1 MIVADYSMPGA
12 EMRVLAGEVVQAEE
26 VPRARLAAS
35 GLPVNVEGGEFMTRE
50 LLKVGNREVYG
61 ADFSRVIGEWLSN
74 QRKPAELMVLERREW
89 GNFWLSA
96 QRQGSRPA
104 GRRRRC
110 RPGEL
115 QRRIERVDQ
124 LHAQI
129 SRIEKVEIG
138 RINHGL
144 ERLRLKTRKLELTTV
159 WMRPLRPIWTPSA
172 PSGDAAEY
180 RVLED
185 KLVALQQQ
193 FNRDS
198 ITVRTADG
206 REQEITLGK
215 VVRAFQPNAM
225 STPQKLMFYFAK
237 LREFVSDEP
246 REANTEG
253 GVFPAIFGTVLM
265 TLIMA
270 VIVTPFGVIAAVYLR
285 EYAKQGLL
293 TRIIRIA
300 VNNLAG
306 VPSIVYGVFGLGF
319 FVYVLGGSLDR
330 LFYPEAAPAPV
341 FGTPGLMWA
350 SLTLAILTLPV
361 VIVATEEGLARIPR
375 MIREGLLALGAT
387 KSGDVVEGG
396 AADGQPGDD
405 DRFHPRRG
413 ACRRRSGA
421 ADAGRRGRWRRT
433 CRSTATTPI
442 CIWTRRSCTASHLR
456 RRLPEPQRRGGAAA
470 GLRHRAA
477 AGTGDR
483 HAQLQRDLHSQPPA
497 REVQGAGSLIE
508 AVRVRQRPGE
518 RGAGPTCAC
527 SFALAAANGANT
539 TQTTTHSIDIRPRPR
554 QAQPEPGQRAG
565 RHRGARPQPAVLR
578 PEAGVA
584 QRQHEHP
591 RQRVTAFIGPSGCGK
606 STPLRCFNR
615 MNDRVDGCR
624 IEGAINLDGQNIYQ
638 KGVTWPTCVVASAW
652 CSEAQ
657 PVPQEH
663 LRERGLRPAHPCIK
677 QKRVLDETVEWAL
690 KGAALWEEVKDRC
703 TSRHSAS
710 GGQQQ
715 RSVIAR
721 TIAVQ
726 PEVLLL
732 DEPSSASTH
741 PR

>member
-1 MIVADYSMPGA
+1 LNTWVKSGTPWIWMNAGAVSIAVIMTLGLLAIIAVRGLAHFWPADVIVADYSMPGA

-61 ADFSRVIGEWLSN
+61 ADFSWVVGEWLSN
-74 QRKPAELMVLERREW
+74 QRRPAELMVLERREW
-89 GNFWLSA
+89 GNFYGYLLNVKE
-96 QRQGSRPA
+96 A
-104 GRRRRC
+104 GQLVAE
-110 RPGEL
+110 GEGAWSEL
-115 QRRIERVDQ
+115 QARIDRVDEM
-124 LHAQI
+124 HTQI
-129 SRIEKVEIG
+129 SRIETVEIG

-144 ERLRLKTRKLELTTV
+144 ERLRLKTRQLELND
-159 WMRPLRPIWTPSA
+159 RL
-172 PSGDAAEY
+172 DAAAQAELDAERAQWNAEY
-180 RVLED
+180 RVLEE

-237 LREFVSDEP
+237 LWEFVSDEP

-375 MIREGLLALGAT
+375 MIREGSLALGAT
-387 KSGDVVEGG
+387 KSETLWKVVL
-396 AADGQPGDD
+396 PM
-405 DRFHPRRG
+405 
-413 ACRRRSGA
+413 
-421 ADAGRRGRWRRT
+421 
-433 CRSTATTPI
+433 
-442 CIWTRRSCTASHLR
+442 ASPAMMTGLILAVAR
-456 RRLPEPQRRGGAAA
+456 AA
-470 GLRHRAA
+470 GEVAPLMLVGVVKLAPNLPLN
-477 AGTGDR
+477 GNYPY
-483 HAQLQRDLHSQPPA
+483 LHLDQKIMHLGFHIYDVGFQSPN
-497 REVQGAGSLIE
+497 VE
-508 AVRVRQRPGE
+508 A
-518 RGAGPTCAC
+518 
-527 SFALAAANGANT
+527 
-539 TQTTTHSIDIRPRPR
+539 
-554 QAQPEPGQRAG
+554 
-565 RHRGARPQPAVLR
+565 ARPLVYATALLLVLVI
-578 PEAGVA
+578 AA
-584 QRQHEHP
+584 LNF
-591 RQRVTAFIGPSGCGK
+591 TA
-606 STPLRCFNR
+606 
-615 MNDRVDGCR
+615 
-624 IEGAINLDGQNIYQ
+624 IYIRN
-638 KGVTWPTCVVASAW
+638 
-652 CSEAQ
+652 
-657 PVPQEH
+657 H
-663 LRERGLRPAHPCIK
+663 LREKYKA
-677 QKRVLDETVEWAL
+677 LD
-690 KGAALWEEVKDRC
+690 
-703 TSRHSAS
+703 H
-710 GGQQQ
+710 
-715 RSVIAR
+715 
-721 TIAVQ
+721 
-726 PEVLLL
+726 
-732 DEPSSASTH
+732 
-741 PR
+741 

>member
-1 MIVADYSMPGA
+1 MKKDSLNTWVKSGTPWIWMNAGAVSIAVIMTLGLLAIIAVRGLAHFWPADVIVADYSMPGA

-61 ADFSRVIGEWLSN
+61 ADFSWVVGEWLSN
-74 QRKPAELMVLERREW
+74 QRTPAELMVLERREW
-89 GNFWLSA
+89 GNFYGYLLNVKETGQLVAEGEGAWN
-96 QRQGSRPA
+96 
-104 GRRRRC
+104 
-110 RPGEL
+110 EL
-115 QRRIERVDQ
+115 QARIDRVDE
-124 LHAQI
+124 LHTQI

-144 ERLRLKTRKLELTTV
+144 ERLRLKTRQLELND
-159 WMRPLRPIWTPSA
+159 RL
-172 PSGDAAEY
+172 DAAAQADLDAERAQWDAEY
-180 RVLED
+180 RVLEE

-237 LREFVSDEP
+237 LWEFVSDEP

-375 MIREGLLALGAT
+375 MIREGSLALGAT
-387 KSGDVVEGG
+387 KSETLWKVVL
-396 AADGQPGDD
+396 PM
-405 DRFHPRRG
+405 
-413 ACRRRSGA
+413 
-421 ADAGRRGRWRRT
+421 
-433 CRSTATTPI
+433 
-442 CIWTRRSCTASHLR
+442 ASPAMMTGLILAVAR
-456 RRLPEPQRRGGAAA
+456 AA
-470 GLRHRAA
+470 GEVAPLMLVGVVKLAPNLPLN
-477 AGTGDR
+477 GNYPY
-483 HAQLQRDLHSQPPA
+483 LHLDQKIMHLGFHIYDVGFQSPN
-497 REVQGAGSLIE
+497 VE
-508 AVRVRQRPGE
+508 A
-518 RGAGPTCAC
+518 
-527 SFALAAANGANT
+527 
-539 TQTTTHSIDIRPRPR
+539 
-554 QAQPEPGQRAG
+554 
-565 RHRGARPQPAVLR
+565 ARPLVYATAMLLVLVI
-578 PEAGVA
+578 AA
-584 QRQHEHP
+584 LNF
-591 RQRVTAFIGPSGCGK
+591 TA
-606 STPLRCFNR
+606 
-615 MNDRVDGCR
+615 
-624 IEGAINLDGQNIYQ
+624 IYIRN
-638 KGVTWPTCVVASAW
+638 
-652 CSEAQ
+652 
-657 PVPQEH
+657 H
-663 LRERGLRPAHPCIK
+663 LREKYKA
-677 QKRVLDETVEWAL
+677 LD
-690 KGAALWEEVKDRC
+690 
-703 TSRHSAS
+703 H
-710 GGQQQ
+710 
-715 RSVIAR
+715 
-721 TIAVQ
+721 
-726 PEVLLL
+726 
-732 DEPSSASTH
+732 
-741 PR
+741 